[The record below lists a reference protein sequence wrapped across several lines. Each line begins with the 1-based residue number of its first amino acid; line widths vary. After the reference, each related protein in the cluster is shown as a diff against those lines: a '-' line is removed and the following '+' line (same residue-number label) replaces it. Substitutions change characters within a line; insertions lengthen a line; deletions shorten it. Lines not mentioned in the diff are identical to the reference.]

1 MTHAEL
7 VKSLAETYFD
17 LGRWLV
23 YTESRLGSHYMQQDL
38 PIPDV
43 FAIKKSYTQM
53 EMRTYEVKAS
63 NSDFQSDVR
72 TLKFEKYMQHS
83 DRVFFALGPNVTCDY
98 EEILKH
104 HKVGI
109 IKFYPKSGIWRVVR
123 QAPKLTRQPLDEWVF
138 LSLMMNGKLVRFDD
152 RLSRLEREAVN
163 LKKLEIDGYGR
174 TLNESLKKRFEELRD
189 QEYRVKNTEQDVK
202 DRVRK
207 EVMKLLNLGYISDL
221 SKLPEEIFVSTIMRH
236 IGLAQNEIREKLK
249 TILEKDLLEWENK
262 TQP

>member
-23 YTESRLGSHYMQQDL
+23 YTESRLGSHYMQKDL

-53 EMRTYEVKAS
+53 EMRTYEIKSS

-83 DRVFFALGPNVTCDY
+83 DRVFFALGPEVTCDY
-98 EEILKH
+98 EELLRH

-138 LSLMMNGKLVRFDD
+138 LSLMMNGKQVRFDD
-152 RLSRLEREAVN
+152 RLSRLEREAIK
-163 LKKLEIDGYGR
+163 LKKLEISDYER
-174 TLNESLKKRFEELRD
+174 VANERLNKRFEELRD
-189 QEYRVKNTEQDVK
+189 REYAASRLEREAHDV
-202 DRVRK
+202 VRRDLTN
-207 EVMKLLNLGYISDL
+207 MLGLGYVSDL
-221 SKLPEEIFVSTIMRH
+221 SKLPEEIFVGTIMRH
-236 IGLAQNEIREKLK
+236 LGKAQSEIRDKLK
-249 TILEKDLLEWENK
+249 TILEKDTSEWKKK
-262 TQP
+262 TK